1 MDIEQLREAHKKN
14 LAEREQKQKAL
25 DEARAAMKK
34 VTDGAEARG
43 DGALSADEVKAHTE
57 ARDKATALVAEIKAL
72 DEARAETEQRIDDWE
87 ASEAA
92 RAAAEESAKR
102 YGGTERVE
110 RVNEPDLY
118 RKGGEHSFF
127 SDIYRMR
134 YDADPMATERIM
146 RHQRVHDS
154 EARAVGTS
162 AFAGLVVPQYLTE
175 DYAAVAREGR
185 PLADF
190 IGARPLPP
198 EGMTLNVPRGDTGTL
213 VNSQS
218 TQNNNVSEQDVG
230 NTDIV
235 VPVVTI
241 AGQQNMSRQSIDR
254 GRNTDDEVM
263 QDLAEAYAARQDKQV
278 INGTGAN
285 GQHLGILGTTNVNTI
300 TVVSTDGVTQVR
312 QIAGAISSVHSGR
325 FMPPNV
331 IVVHPRRWAYWSQS
345 TDSQGRPIV
354 TPNANG
360 PQNAFG
366 VGDLVAAKGIVG
378 TLYGLPVLA
387 DPNIPTTLSYDVTQS
402 STTDPIIVT
411 KATDLRLYEDSPVP
425 RRVRFEETLAGQ
437 LTVKIVAF
445 DYSAFTAGRYPTAT
459 VVLAGSGLTTPV
471 FGA

>member
-1 MDIEQLREAHKKN
+1 SSLGRSTTRSRSDPPPVAGHSATNPGRDSETPVSTRWPARSRWNALRNHPTTPKGGPTVDIEQLREAHKKN

-213 VNSQS
+213 VNS
-218 TQNNNVSEQDVG
+218 
-230 NTDIV
+230 
-235 VPVVTI
+235 
-241 AGQQNMSRQSIDR
+241 
-254 GRNTDDEVM
+254 
-263 QDLAEAYAARQDKQV
+263 
-278 INGTGAN
+278 
-285 GQHLGILGTTNVNTI
+285 
-300 TVVSTDGVTQVR
+300 
-312 QIAGAISSVHSGR
+312 
-325 FMPPNV
+325 
-331 IVVHPRRWAYWSQS
+331 
-345 TDSQGRPIV
+345 
-354 TPNANG
+354 
-360 PQNAFG
+360 
-366 VGDLVAAKGIVG
+366 
-378 TLYGLPVLA
+378 
-387 DPNIPTTLSYDVTQS
+387 
-402 STTDPIIVT
+402 
-411 KATDLRLYEDSPVP
+411 
-425 RRVRFEETLAGQ
+425 
-437 LTVKIVAF
+437 
-445 DYSAFTAGRYPTAT
+445 
-459 VVLAGSGLTTPV
+459 
-471 FGA
+471 